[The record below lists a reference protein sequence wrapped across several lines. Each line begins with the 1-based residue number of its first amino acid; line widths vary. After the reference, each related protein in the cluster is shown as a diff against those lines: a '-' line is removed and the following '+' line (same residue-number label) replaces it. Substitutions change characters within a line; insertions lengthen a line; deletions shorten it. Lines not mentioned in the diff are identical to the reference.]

1 MGGTRSAPVDLAHGT
16 PFLFLILSALVLL
29 LLAAAFLG
37 LLPGGRLDLSRSVMV
52 RATPDRIWE
61 FVRNLPA
68 LHARHGKGRDVGVIT
83 EWTLRHGDGEGA
95 GSIWRARGTWRGV
108 PYWADVEIVRA
119 DPGKEMA
126 IHLLR
131 DSLGTHRGLRIHVG
145 SMTLE
150 PAGPDATKITWR
162 LRARLHNPRLL
173 LARFLS
179 PSRLRARL
187 FDQGLRSLKVEI
199 EQATHRDGSAV
210 EAPDG
215 QPGNFE
221 VPPAPPARIPPE
233 STV

>member
-1 MGGTRSAPVDLAHGT
+1 VDLAHGA
-16 PFLFLILSALVLL
+16 PFLVLFILTGLVFL

-37 LLPGGRLDLSRSVMV
+37 LLPGGRLDLSRSVIV
-52 RATPDRIWE
+52 RGTPDRIWE

-83 EWTLRHGDGEGA
+83 EWSLRHGDGEGA
-95 GSIWRARGTWRGV
+95 GSTWRARGTWRGA
-108 PYWADVEIVRA
+108 PYWADVEIIRA
-119 DPGKEMA
+119 EPGKELA

-150 PAGPDATKITWR
+150 PAGPAATKITWR

-173 LARFLS
+173 LVRLLF

-199 EQATHRDGSAV
+199 EKAAHRDEIAV
-210 EAPDG
+210 EAPAG
-215 QPGNFE
+215 QPGDLE
-221 VPPAPPARIPPE
+221 VLPSLPARIPPE

>member
-1 MGGTRSAPVDLAHGT
+1 VDLAHGA
-16 PFLFLILSALVLL
+16 PFLVLFILTGLVFL

-37 LLPGGRLDLSRSVMV
+37 LLPGGRLDLSRSVIV
-52 RATPDRIWE
+52 RGTPDRIWE

-83 EWTLRHGDGEGA
+83 EWSLRHGDGEGA
-95 GSIWRARGTWRGV
+95 GSTWRARGTWRGA

-119 DPGKEMA
+119 EPGKELA

-150 PAGPDATKITWR
+150 PAGPAATKITWR

-173 LARFLS
+173 LVRLLF

-199 EQATHRDGSAV
+199 EKAAHRDEIAV
-210 EAPDG
+210 EAPAG
-215 QPGNFE
+215 QPGDLE
-221 VPPAPPARIPPE
+221 VLPSLPARIPPE

>member
-1 MGGTRSAPVDLAHGT
+1 VDLAHGA
-16 PFLFLILSALVLL
+16 PFLVLFILTALVL

-52 RATPDRIWE
+52 RSTPDRIWE

-83 EWTLRHGDGEGA
+83 EWSLKHGDGEGA
-95 GSIWRARGTWRGV
+95 GSTWRARGTWRGA

-119 DPGKEMA
+119 EPGKELA

-173 LARFLS
+173 LARFLF

-199 EQATHRDGSAV
+199 EKAAHRDEIAV
-210 EAPDG
+210 EAPAG
-215 QPGNFE
+215 QPGDLE
-221 VPPAPPARIPPE
+221 VPPSLPARIPPE